1 MPQIVTL
8 ALSIISFLVSNKSQ
22 IVQVI
27 TEIELLIPDAPGSTK
42 AAAVKSFIATS
53 LGVEAQVEQAWPLV
67 GPIFNALVALVKAPK
82 AA

>member
-1 MPQIVTL
+1 MSQIVTL

-67 GPIFNALVALVKAPK
+67 GPIFNALVALVKTPK